1 MFEPVPAPAGLTE
14 ALRPRISELPASKIR
29 EVADAGIGRADLI
42 PLWFGEPD
50 LPTPAFICEAASRAL
65 RAGDTF
71 YQPNAG
77 IPELRTALARYMSRL
92 YGRSI
97 GPEHVIVS
105 ASAMNALMLVM
116 QALVDPDDVV
126 VTTTPAWPNLPAVPT
141 ILCGRIRSV
150 PLTPANA
157 GWRLDLERLFAACDR
172 RTRVIFLNSPN
183 NPTGW
188 MMSAE
193 EQAAVLEFARARGI
207 WIVSDEVYAR
217 IVYDRP
223 VAPSFLEQAA
233 PEDRVI
239 VVNSFSKSW
248 AMTGWRLGW
257 ITAPAELVPSFEMLT
272 EYNIAGPAGFIQRA
286 GVVAVQDGEPFV
298 SEIVARYGAA
308 RELVISRLGGI
319 QHLSLP
325 TPAAAFY
332 AFVRVDGLSDSLAFA
347 KELLQAAGVG
357 LAPGAAFG
365 EGGEGRLRLCFAASL
380 PTLEQA
386 LDRFADFMA
395 TR

>member
-1 MFEPVPAPAGLTE
+1 
-14 ALRPRISELPASKIR
+14 
-29 EVADAGIGRADLI
+29 
-42 PLWFGEPD
+42 
-50 LPTPAFICEAASRAL
+50 
-65 RAGDTF
+65 
-71 YQPNAG
+71 
-77 IPELRTALARYMSRL
+77 
-92 YGRSI
+92 
-97 GPEHVIVS
+97 VIVS

-298 SEIVARYGAA
+298 SEIVARYRAA

-325 TPAAAFY
+325 IPAAAFY

-347 KELLQAAGVG
+347 KELLQATGVG

-386 LDRFADFMA
+386 LDRFAEFMA